1 MARKHSFFGTILTV
15 GGIAAVGT
23 LLYRKHKDL
32 IQTFVQELT
41 EAPADDAAV
50 WEEAETV
57 EAPEE
62 PEIEVDIV
70 IDQTE
75 EKEAD

>member
-1 MARKHSFFGTILTV
+1 MARKHSFFGTVLTV

-41 EAPADDAAV
+41 EAPAAV

-75 EKEAD
+75 EKEED